1 MAQVLV
7 RQLSEDT
14 VVRLKE
20 RARRHGRSLEHE
32 LREILTEAVLE
43 PREEIDRIRLA
54 FGAKRF
60 TDSSDLI
67 RER

>member
-1 MAQVLV
+1 M
-7 RQLSEDT
+7 
-14 VVRLKE
+14 VRLKE

>member
-1 MAQVLV
+1 
-7 RQLSEDT
+7 
-14 VVRLKE
+14 
-20 RARRHGRSLEHE
+20 LEHE